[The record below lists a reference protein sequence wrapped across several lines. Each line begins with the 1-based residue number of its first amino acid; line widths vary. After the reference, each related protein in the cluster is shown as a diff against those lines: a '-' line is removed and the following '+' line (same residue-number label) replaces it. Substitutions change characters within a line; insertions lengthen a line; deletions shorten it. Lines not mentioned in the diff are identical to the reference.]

1 MKENFGLALQRAQNT
16 FNRNVD
22 RYARTIGLTGTQMV
36 IIQFLSAV
44 PKEKKVYQ
52 KDIEH
57 EFNIRK
63 STATNIL
70 KLLEHKDLI
79 TKKVNERDSRLKE
92 IILTPKA
99 EVIERDAAAYVR
111 RSEAS
116 VEQIL
121 GKELRDE
128 VTQALLKLDQEL

>member
-1 MKENFGLALQRAQNT
+1 MKRNFGLALQRAQNT

-44 PKEKKVYQ
+44 PKEQKVYQ
-52 KDIEH
+52 RDIEH

-70 KLLEHKDLI
+70 KLLEQKDLI
-79 TKKVNERDSRLKE
+79 AKKADAHDSRLKE
-92 IILTPKA
+92 IMLTTKA
-99 EVIERDAAAYVR
+99 IGIKRDAAAYVK

-116 VEQIL
+116 VERIL
-121 GKELRDE
+121 GKKLCAE

>member
-1 MKENFGLALQRAQNT
+1 MKKNFGLALQRAQNT
-16 FNRNVD
+16 FNRNID

-36 IIQFLSAV
+36 IIQFLSAI
-44 PKEKKVYQ
+44 PAKQKIYQ

-70 KLLEHKDLI
+70 KLLEQKDLI
-79 TKKVNERDSRLKE
+79 AKKANEHDSRLKE
-92 IILTPKA
+92 ITLTAKA
-99 EVIERDAAAYVR
+99 QEIQRDAAAYVG
-111 RSEAS
+111 RSEAK

-121 GKELRDE
+121 GTQLRDE
-128 VTQALLKLDQEL
+128 VTAALLKLDQEL